1 MVVKWPK
8 PLFKQLLQ
16 IAVSLEVATTRIAE
30 AEEKNYPTLVNL
42 LKEGSCEPK
51 GPKMVSIYSKGK
63 DNAIANVHRRAATFN

>member
-42 LKEGSCEPK
+42 PEGGEL
-51 GPKMVSIYSKGK
+51 
-63 DNAIANVHRRAATFN
+63 RA